1 MIAHILADRCTNC
14 AQCLAVCPTFVLE
27 EGPATPYIARLEACQ
42 TCYMC
47 ELYCEHD
54 AIYVAPDQFAPE
66 TASLADIQPHLGRIR
81 HDHGWD
87 AADQRR
93 ALDEYRKLG
102 PLLGEGVEIAT
113 ARYEA
118 RRHHRAP

>member
-1 MIAHILADRCTNC
+1 MRGG
-14 AQCLAVCPTFVLE
+14 VPTFVLE
-27 EGPATPYIARLEACQ
+27 EGPATPHIARLEACQ

-66 TASLADIQPHLGRIR
+66 AGLPDLERHLGRIR

-87 AADQRR
+87 AADQSHV
-93 ALDEYRKLG
+93 LDEYRKLG
-102 PLLGEGVEIAT
+102 PLLGEGWRSPPRAMKR
-113 ARYEA
+113 ARMGRASRRA
-118 RRHHRAP
+118 RR